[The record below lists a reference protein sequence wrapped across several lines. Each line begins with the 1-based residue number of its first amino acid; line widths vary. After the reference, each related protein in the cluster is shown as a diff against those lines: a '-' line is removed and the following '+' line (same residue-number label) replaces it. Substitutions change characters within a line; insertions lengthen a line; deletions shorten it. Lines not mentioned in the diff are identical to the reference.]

1 MRLTCCLMHR
11 DRFNRRLDLIK
22 NIISKL
28 EERARKKLSLFEDNM
43 IFTYRN
49 PKDSIKKIVRSN
61 QWIQY
66 LQDTKLIHKH
76 GSFSIHEYHFFWKRN
91 KFIYK
96 RIKNNKIF
104 RTNLNKE
111 AKGFFENYNSLIN
124 KIKNKNKYKDL

>member
-1 MRLTCCLMHR
+1 MHR

-61 QWIQY
+61 Q
-66 LQDTKLIHKH
+66 
-76 GSFSIHEYHFFWKRN
+76 
-91 KFIYK
+91 
-96 RIKNNKIF
+96 
-104 RTNLNKE
+104 
-111 AKGFFENYNSLIN
+111 
-124 KIKNKNKYKDL
+124 